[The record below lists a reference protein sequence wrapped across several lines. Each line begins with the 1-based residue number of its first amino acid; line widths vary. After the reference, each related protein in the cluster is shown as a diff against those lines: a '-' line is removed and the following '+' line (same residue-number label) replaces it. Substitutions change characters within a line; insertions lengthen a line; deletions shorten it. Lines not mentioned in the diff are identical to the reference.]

1 MTQQFRSSSAASL
14 IVLASMIAGC
24 AVHPRHVATAS
35 SAGGK
40 ADGEV
45 GLATR
50 AMAALNGNDAPAAI
64 GFAERAVAKTPT
76 DAAFR
81 TLLGN
86 AYFAGGRFHSAEA
99 AYKDSLT
106 IDGSQPQVVLK
117 LALVEIAQGK
127 NVEAVASLNAGR
139 GILDPSDYGLALA
152 LAGHPAAAV
161 GVLETAARQQGADA
175 TVRQNLALAY
185 ALAGDWTNARTIAA
199 QDVPANQLEDRIQQW
214 MQFAKP
220 AHSFDQVASLVG
232 VKPAAIDAGQPVQ
245 LALNKNAPAPT
256 AVAFAAA
263 AAPQAVKPNIVVE
276 ASVPAP
282 APASMPTQVPAV
294 APAPPPARPTL
305 QAAKRNIAV
314 EASVPAPAPVSMPT
328 PVPAVAPAPPPARP
342 TIATLAQSAVTQAR
356 AVIASFTH
364 TAPVAVRPAV
374 VRKAQATQARGG
386 NSTAVVQLGAYG
398 SPQRVL
404 SAWDVEAR
412 RFTALKAYLPMSAR
426 FASSKGTFYRL
437 SVRGFDTVGQAQA
450 LCGSL
455 RRQGGTCFVR
465 NLAGD
470 TPVQY
475 ASR

>member
-1 MTQQFRSSSAASL
+1 MTQPFRSSSAASL

-24 AVHPRHVATAS
+24 AVHPRHVATAT

-40 ADGEV
+40 ADAEV

-50 AMAALNGNDAPAAI
+50 AMAALNANDAPAAI
-64 GFAERAVAKTPT
+64 SFAERAVAKTPT
-76 DAAFR
+76 DAGFR

-86 AYFAGGRFHSAEA
+86 SYFAGGRFHSAEA

-106 IDGSQPQVVLK
+106 IDASQPQVVLK

-139 GILDPSDYGLALA
+139 AILDPSDYGLALA
-152 LAGHPAAAV
+152 LAGHPAAAI
-161 GVLETAARQQGADA
+161 GVLEAAARQQGADA

-256 AVAFAAA
+256 AVAFAT
-263 AAPQAVKPNIVVE
+263 
-276 ASVPAP
+276 VPAP
-282 APASMPTQVPAV
+282 SAK
-294 APAPPPARPTL
+294 
-305 QAAKRNIAV
+305 AAKPNIAV
-314 EASVPAPAPVSMPT
+314 EASVPAPALASMPT
-328 PVPAVAPAPPPARP
+328 PVPAVAPAPPPSRP
-342 TIATLAQSAVTQAR
+342 TIATLAQSAVTQAK

-364 TAPVAVRPAV
+364 TAPVPAPPAALRKAPAV
-374 VRKAQATQARGG
+374 QARRG

-398 SPQRVL
+398 SPERVV
-404 SAWDVEAR
+404 SAWDGEAR

-437 SVRGFDTVGQAQA
+437 SVRGFDTVGEAHA